1 MTGRLTANVLLF
13 AATAITVAN
22 AGSYGR
28 TNHVTF
34 GRGVSFRSDS
44 PMRSATNLLDT
55 SQWLTTGA
63 TTPIRIDDVV
73 LPDMEDDST
82 KESTTGVTLVAAV
95 RTRRRPSL
103 RIQQE
108 AEETTKEETTMRT
121 DEQIDPT
128 ILNAISQPFVPK
140 SIWSRLQGS
149 EFDQPAVI
157 EAFVKSGLSM
167 THPDDNEWIKWK
179 AHKNKGDE
187 AAAASDDD
195 LDVRVHVGRCS
206 RADSDLY
213 YGANLPMLK
222 TEAIIRMKPK
232 DMAELLLDS
241 TRVQVYNKMSI
252 GRKDIRHIV
261 CEHGIAK
268 IVKNLTQPPITK
280 KKIES
285 TTFMHARKLNEEG
298 TYLVVS
304 RAVTLP
310 GNNDDNDEDSDH
322 GKSEILLGVNLL
334 EPCGEDQMSS
344 KMTSV
349 THVYASALPAVLATR
364 VGVSSALNFVKDIRS
379 ICEEPE

>member
-1 MTGRLTANVLLF
+1 MTGILTANVLLF
-13 AATAITVAN
+13 AVSVAS

-44 PMRSATNLLDT
+44 LMRSATNLLDT
-55 SQWLTTGA
+55 SQWLTTGV
-63 TTPIRIDDVV
+63 TRIRIDDVE
-73 LPDMEDDST
+73 LPVEDDST
-82 KESTTGVTLVAAV
+82 KDSTRVTLVASV

-103 RIQQE
+103 KIQQE
-108 AEETTKEETTMRT
+108 AEETTKEETTMHT

-128 ILNAISQPFVPK
+128 ILDAISQPFVPK
-140 SIWSRLQGS
+140 SIWYRLRDS
-149 EFDQPAVI
+149 KFDQPAVV

-167 THPDDNEWIKWK
+167 THPDDNKWIKWK
-179 AHKNKGDE
+179 AYKNNGDE
-187 AAAASDDD
+187 AASDV

-206 RADSDLY
+206 RDDSDLC

-252 GRKDIRHIV
+252 GRKDIQHIV
-261 CEHGIAK
+261 CDQGIAK

-285 TTFMHARKLNEEG
+285 TTFMHARRLNEEG

-304 RAVTLP
+304 RAVTLCTMLVE
-310 GNNDDNDEDSDH
+310 GLLLRRDN
-322 GKSEILLGVNLL
+322 GR
-334 EPCGEDQMSS
+334 C
-344 KMTSV
+344 
-349 THVYASALPAVLATR
+349 
-364 VGVSSALNFVKDIRS
+364 
-379 ICEEPE
+379 